1 MKNYF
6 VIMESRLMLMY
17 RDRFFQFNLN
27 DGDIE
32 DYWHAFT
39 YNGEELDINYFPVLD
54 SLTIYNVH
62 DETGQIDTSQF
73 ETAEY
78 LGNLANKYV
87 VIDVAQR
94 VVSDEYIRRYKDSG
108 DIILYDTY
116 LSGRIN
122 VNPTEAVVHASG
134 LFNWNLE
141 TLLIQMKNNY
151 ERDNAFRGA

>member
-6 VIMESRLMLMY
+6 VKMEGKLFLMY
-17 RDRFFQFNLN
+17 RDRFFHFDMN
-27 DGDIE
+27 DVDP
-32 DYWHAFT
+32 DDFWDSFT
-39 YNGEELDINYFPVLD
+39 YNGEELDIYYYPVLD

-78 LGNLANKYV
+78 LGNLTNKYV

-94 VVSDEYIRRYKDSG
+94 SNSDEYIRRYKDSG
-108 DIILYDTY
+108 DIIMYDSYT
-116 LSGRIN
+116 LARTN
-122 VNPTEAVVHASG
+122 VIPTEAVVLVAG
-134 LFNWNLE
+134 LYELNLE
-141 TLLIQMKNNY
+141 TLLTQMKNNY